1 MLKKIILLFS
11 LFGIIFAECSD
22 GFYEDDCGNCWMPY
36 CYNYVTHNL
45 SYDISEAEC
54 NGTTE
59 MWVLPGDSGDPYFNN
74 YCNECP
80 ENYYADDCGNCWMGY
95 CYTLYLDGL
104 NGDGPHSVYYDLT
117 PEECESYGY
126 GFYPPGSTGDPYYN
140 SNCED
145 CPNGEILDD
154 CGICQTGDDS
164 PYWNMTCGDCN
175 GEVNGNALIDDC
187 GECQAAFCY
196 DYITHQVNF
205 DLPCDGA
212 TEMIVMP
219 DSPSNPYWNS
229 SCDPNECPDGQI
241 EDCNGE
247 CGGTSLVDD
256 CGDCQ
261 SGYCYDYVT
270 HEVSFTG
277 ECNGPTEMWVDAD
290 SPSNPYWNQ
299 GCTDCDSNLGDANG
313 DDSIDVSDIVLLVS
327 FILGNTDDIVECTS
341 DINEDGI
348 INVVDVVQIVQLIL
362 GNLGLEADSMD
373 LYINN
378 NEIYYSS
385 NGVVGAI
392 ELTLEH
398 NSNIKIKLNEN
409 SMISDYNTIGNKT
422 KIIIVMPNSE
432 KLLSINGEFKISDVI
447 AVNSKDYISI
457 NIINNPTEFNLS
469 NAYPNPFNPKTKIE
483 YSIPN
488 DGNLNIII
496 YDITGNMVE
505 NLSNG
510 LVKAGKH
517 YLEWDGGFH
526 PSGIYFIKFEFNNEI
541 KSQKLYLI
549 K

>member
-1 MLKKIILLFS
+1 MIKKLILLFS
-11 LFGIIFAECSD
+11 FFGIIFAECPD

-36 CYNYVTHNL
+36 CYNYITHTL

-54 NGTTE
+54 NGSTE
-59 MWVLPGDSGDPYFNN
+59 MWVLPGDSGDPYYNN

-95 CYTLYLDGL
+95 CYTLFLDGL
-104 NGDGPHSVYYDLT
+104 NGDGPHSAYYDLT
-117 PEECESYGY
+117 QEECESYGY

-140 SNCED
+140 SNCEG
-145 CPNGEILDD
+145 CPDGEILDD
-154 CGICQTGDDS
+154 CGICQTGNDS

-175 GEVNGNALIDDC
+175 GEANGNALIDDC
-187 GECQAAFCY
+187 GDCQAAFCY
-196 DYITHQVNF
+196 DYITHEVSF

-277 ECNGPTEMWVDAD
+277 ECNGPTQMWVDAD

-299 GCTDCDSNLGDANG
+299 GCTDCDSSLGDANG
-313 DDSIDVSDIVLLVS
+313 DDSINVSDIVLLVS
-327 FILGNTDDIVECTS
+327 FILGNTNDIAECAS

-378 NEIYYSS
+378 NQIYYSS
-385 NGVVGAI
+385 NGIVGAI

-398 NSNIKIKLNEN
+398 NSNIEIKLNEN
-409 SMISDYNTIGNKT
+409 SMISDYNTIGNET

-432 KLLSINGEFKISDVI
+432 KLLSISGEFKISDVV
-447 AVNSKDYISI
+447 AVNSTDYISI

-488 DGNLNIII
+488 DGDLNIII

-510 LVKAGKH
+510 LVKAGKY
-517 YLEWDGGFH
+517 YLEWDGGSH
-526 PSGIYFIKFEFNNEI
+526 PSGIYFIKFKFNNEI